1 MDACIPIPSEKTA
14 LLETVTAPFEAL
26 AVAYSGGV
34 DSTLLAWL
42 LRHLFGKRVWA
53 ILVKSPFLSAREE
66 AAALSVAR
74 ALALPLKVLP
84 LDLLAV
90 DGVRENGPDR
100 CYRCKAAL
108 IDAIVREVGDGWTVV
123 DGSHAGDAAKD
134 RPGRKALEEK
144 GVLSPFAVAG
154 WTKKDIRRAAQAFGL
169 PNWNKPSQSCLATRV
184 PCGTPLNTGLLRQI
198 EAAEEILWEAGCRQ
212 VRVRWAAGDAK
223 LHVGAEDIPIVKTP
237 RVYQDMLSRM
247 KQLAFS
253 QVILDP
259 APYPTD

>member
-1 MDACIPIPSEKTA
+1 MKRQLLGEKTA
-14 LLETVTAPFEAL
+14 LLETVTAPFEAF

-42 LRHLFGKRVWA
+42 LTQLYGKRVWA
-53 ILVKSPFLSAREE
+53 ILVKSPLLSAREE
-66 AAALSVAR
+66 AVALSVAT
-74 ALALPLKVLP
+74 ALALPLKVTP

-90 DGVRENGPDR
+90 NGVRENGPDR

-108 IDAIVREVGDGWTVV
+108 IDAIVGEVGDGWTVV
-123 DGSHAGDAAKD
+123 DGSHADDAEKD

-144 GVLSPFAVAG
+144 GVLSPFALAG

-184 PCGTPLNTGLLRQI
+184 PCGTPLDTGLLRRI
-198 EAAEEILWEAGCRQ
+198 EAAEDILWEAGCRQ
-212 VRVRWAAGDAK
+212 VRVRWASGDAK
-223 LHVGAEDIPIVKTP
+223 VQVEAEDIPVLKTP
-237 RVYQDMLSRM
+237 RVYQDMLLRM
-247 KQLAFS
+247 KQLGFS
-253 QVILDP
+253 QIILEP